1 MAITY
6 RTLGRSGVK
15 VSPIC
20 LGTMMFGKQTDEDT
34 AARIVDRAR
43 AQGVNFIDTANV
55 YNDGASEEVVGRL
68 VSRDRDDWVVATK
81 YVNSRHAGPNRRGAS
96 RKNTVEAVEAS
107 LGRLGTDYI
116 DLMYLHR
123 QDHSTPIAET
133 VQALGDLIRAGKLRY
148 WGLSNHPAWKIAEFC
163 RTADALGV
171 PRPAASQPCYNLANR
186 QPETEHLGACDYYGV
201 GVVPYSPLARGVLT
215 GKYIADQAPAAD
227 TRAGRNDKRML
238 ETEWREESL
247 VLAAR
252 IKEHAEERGIT
263 AGQFALAWVVNNKLI
278 CSAITGPRTFEQ
290 WEDYLPALD
299 YVWTPED
306 EALVDGLVASGHPST
321 RGFNDPSHPFVGRVL
336 DYSAV

>member
-6 RTLGRSGVK
+6 RTLGRNGVK
-15 VSPIC
+15 VSPVC
-20 LGTMMFGKQTDEDT
+20 LGTMMFGQQTDEDM

-81 YVNSRHAGPNRRGAS
+81 YVNSRHPGPNRRGAS

-186 QPETEHLGACDYYGV
+186 QPETDISERATTMAWVSALQPARARGANGQVYRRPGSGGRNARWPERQADVRDGV
-201 GVVPYSPLARGVLT
+201 ARGVARSRR
-215 GKYIADQAPAAD
+215 ADQGA
-227 TRAGRNDKRML
+227 
-238 ETEWREESL
+238 
-247 VLAAR
+247 
-252 IKEHAEERGIT
+252 
-263 AGQFALAWVVNNKLI
+263 
-278 CSAITGPRTFEQ
+278 C
-290 WEDYLPALD
+290 
-299 YVWTPED
+299 
-306 EALVDGLVASGHPST
+306 
-321 RGFNDPSHPFVGRVL
+321 
-336 DYSAV
+336 